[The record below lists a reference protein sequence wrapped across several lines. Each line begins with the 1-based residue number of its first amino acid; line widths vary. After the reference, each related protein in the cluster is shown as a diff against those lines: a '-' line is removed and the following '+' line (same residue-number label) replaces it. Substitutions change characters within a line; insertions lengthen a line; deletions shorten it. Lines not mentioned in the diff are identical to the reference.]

1 MQLNKRGDKPMDKD
15 TLERMADIAHVYINE
30 QEIKQFSKELGLLL
44 EHFDKLSQVDTE
56 GITPTVHPITDK
68 NVLREDVIWESLPI
82 EKVLKNAPD
91 RDDRFFRVPRII
103 EE

>member
-1 MQLNKRGDKPMDKD
+1 MDKD
-15 TLERMADIAHVYINE
+15 TLERMADIAHVHLYD
-30 QEIKQFSKELGLLL
+30 QEIKQISKELGFLM

-68 NVLREDVIWESLPI
+68 NVLREDAVWKSLPI
-82 EKVLKNAPD
+82 EEVLRNAPD
-91 RDDRFFRVPRII
+91 KDNRFFRVPRII

>member
-1 MQLNKRGDKPMDKD
+1 MDKD
-15 TLERMADIAHVYINE
+15 TLERMADIAHVHLDE
-30 QEIKQFSKELGLLL
+30 QEIKQISKELVFFL

-56 GITPTVHPITDK
+56 GVTPTVHPIIDK
-68 NVLREDVIWESLPI
+68 NVLREDTVWESLPI
-82 EKVLKNAPD
+82 DEVLKNAPD